1 MSTTTP
7 STPSTLTAPPV
18 APHLRL
24 ADAATEAELR
34 SRSVPDI
41 PDRHLGDHPEI
52 RPRMGAR
59 VGFVTRLGTT
69 VAALGAGA
77 GAAALAGATTGVTAH
92 GALTAGV
99 VATGLLTAV
108 AANWSTCGMSVAGV
122 VAAPKQEG
130 RPGASTPVGRLLAH
144 LAGSLLTSV
153 PTGLALGGV
162 GWLIQSTVGAG
173 SVPWAALLG
182 IWAVIALAYGLH
194 ESDLVRMP
202 TPMRRVQLPRHLRRA
217 GRPARVSFYFGML
230 IGPGFMIFI
239 RSAAYYLLFL
249 GVLALGD
256 PLLGAALFAL
266 VSVGRCGPAAMAIVM
281 QHRGR
286 TMADFLMKSMTMD
299 RMVQLSAGVGLT
311 ALAGFAGTA
320 LLF

>member
-1 MSTTTP
+1 MSITTP
-7 STPSTLTAPPV
+7 SSTSMTE

-41 PDRHLGDHPEI
+41 PDQQLGDHPEI

-59 VGFVTRLGTT
+59 VGVLTRVGTT
-69 VAALGAGA
+69 VAVLAAGA
-77 GAAALAGATTGVTAH
+77 GAAALVGSTAGISAH

-99 VATGLLTAV
+99 IATGLLTAV

-130 RPGASTPVGRLLAH
+130 RPGASTPVGRLFAH
-144 LAGSLLTSV
+144 LGGSLLTSI
-153 PTGLALGGV
+153 PTGLALGGI
-162 GWLIQSTVGAG
+162 GWLIQSVVGAG
-173 SVPWAALLG
+173 SMPWAALLG
-182 IWAVIALAYGLH
+182 VWAVIALAYGLH

-249 GVLALGD
+249 GVVALGS

-281 QHRGR
+281 QHRGQ

-299 RMVQLSAGVGLT
+299 RMVQLSAGIGLT
-311 ALAGFAGTA
+311 ALAGFAGVA
-320 LLF
+320 LMF